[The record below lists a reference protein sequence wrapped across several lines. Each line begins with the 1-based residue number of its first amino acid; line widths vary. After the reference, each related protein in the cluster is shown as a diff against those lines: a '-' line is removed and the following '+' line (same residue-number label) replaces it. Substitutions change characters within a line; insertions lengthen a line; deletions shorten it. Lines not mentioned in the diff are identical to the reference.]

1 MKIDVFVVKKKKEK
15 KIRIAENAARMNLRV
30 SINPRLFQIILSSPP
45 PPSHPS
51 FSFLSRDDKSSGR
64 ITLICKNSDKRHRLS
79 FRNLS
84 FNLSWEE
91 KSVYVGLSDG
101 KEVTS

>member
-1 MKIDVFVVKKKKEK
+1 MKIDVFVMKKKKKK
-15 KIRIAENAARMNLRV
+15 KIRFAENAAGMNLRV

-45 PPSHPS
+45 PIP

>member
-45 PPSHPS
+45 PLVF
-51 FSFLSRDDKSSGR
+51 FSFARWQ
-64 ITLICKNSDKRHRLS
+64 I
-79 FRNLS
+79 
-84 FNLSWEE
+84 
-91 KSVYVGLSDG
+91 VGENNIDM
-101 KEVTS
+101 